1 MNDDSWL
8 EHLQMLLVR
17 FSHLGI
23 GDDMAGMTITE
34 VWGLYQ
40 FLSRLAG
47 D

>member
-23 GDDMAGMTITE
+23 GDDVAKMTLTD
-34 VWGLYQ
+34 VWALYR
-40 FLSRLAG
+40 FLSRLRG

>member
-8 EHLQMLLVR
+8 EHLQMLLAR
-17 FSHLGI
+17 FSHLGM

>member
-1 MNDDSWL
+1 MNEDSWL

-23 GDDMAGMTITE
+23 GNDMAGMSLTE
-34 VWGLYQ
+34 VWALYQ
-40 FLSRLAG
+40 FLSRLPG